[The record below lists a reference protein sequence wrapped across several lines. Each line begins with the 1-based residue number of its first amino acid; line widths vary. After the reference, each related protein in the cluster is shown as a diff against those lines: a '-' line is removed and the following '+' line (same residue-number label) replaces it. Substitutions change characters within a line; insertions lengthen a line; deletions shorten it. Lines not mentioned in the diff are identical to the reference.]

1 MTPTLPNGSSTTGGT
16 SSPGVKIV
24 FSASHRCTLRYT
36 ALVPDASTIAALL
49 YSFPSCP
56 SPQTPPAMVRSCAA
70 ASDRH
75 WRSVAPDAAVDASDS
90 ASAAS
95 ENTYPESDSSGST
108 TSRAPAIAAWPIA
121 VLAAS
126 RLASSSPT
134 ASASCATATT
144 VPVSGIPPYSHAS
157 SRRHGP
163 NPRAPAGPSRQPV
176 QAPRQRAGTPP
187 GDALD
192 LPGRHPPRPLRA
204 QQAGEEL
211 LDGLPL
217 LGH

>member
-49 YSFPSCP
+49 YSFPSGP
-56 SPQTPPAMVRSCAA
+56 SSQNPPAMVRSCAA

-75 WRSVAPDAAVDASDS
+75 WRSVAPDAAVDASDR

-108 TSRAPAIAAWPIA
+108 TSRAPAIAASATAAP
-121 VLAAS
+121 AAS

-144 VPVSGIPPYSHAS
+144 VPVSGMPPYSHAN
-157 SRRHGP
+157 SRRH
-163 NPRAPAGPSRQPV
+163 AHAGPGT
-176 QAPRQRAGTPP
+176 AGLVPDDESP
-187 GDALD
+187 EYLD
-192 LPGRHPPRPLRA
+192 DVHL
-204 QQAGEEL
+204 
-211 LDGLPL
+211 
-217 LGH
+217 